1 MRKGYLKGAPLC
13 VCVCVWQL
21 AQLRSTG
28 TRKAVISFGA
38 GSGRQWIWGKFSKLM
53 CHWLSALSD
62 FCTWNSGSLG
72 SQVLKAFRIQR
83 VKKKHQP

>member
-1 MRKGYLKGAPLC
+1 MCVC

-53 CHWLSALSD
+53 CHWLTSLISAP
-62 FCTWNSGSLG
+62 GILG
-72 SQVLKAFRIQR
+72 PLDLRS
-83 VKKKHQP
+83 